1 VGDEP
6 LLPEAIEAHYERS
19 PFIREIAVVWSS
31 AHLHALVRPDL
42 DILRQRRIVN
52 MRELL
57 RFEIEGLSLDLPERH
72 RIARFEVTLQD
83 LPRTAAGKLAR
94 CEVEKRLR
102 AFEDRLRPSSD
113 RAPVSREEAEWAA
126 APGVARLLTIVCDVV
141 PPGLPLRSD
150 AHLELD
156 LGLDSMDRV
165 ALLAHVCHAEGVTL
179 RADAEQQICT
189 LRDLVDVVVANA
201 TPAAGSST
209 AAARDTWRRLL
220 TRDAPDERLVRQ
232 LRRPRPFAAIFFFCV
247 GLLIRFVLRLGCRLE
262 VRGIEH
268 LPSAGGYLVCPNHQ
282 SYIDGV
288 LIPAIVPFRV
298 FRRMFFVG
306 ASEYFESPFMRR
318 LAYALDIVPVDPDA
332 NLVRALQAG
341 AAGLRSGRVLTI
353 FPEGERSIDGS
364 VRRFRKGAVILS
376 HELGVPIVPVG
387 IEGTFD
393 VWPRKRP
400 FNWRALV
407 PGAGPRIRVWFGR
420 PVMPPSGEQ
429 DYAAGTE
436 RLRDRVAELREAAMV
451 G

>member
-1 VGDEP
+1 VGDET
-6 LLPEAIEAHYERS
+6 LFPEAVEAHYERS

-31 AHLHALVRPDL
+31 AQLHALVRPDL
-42 DILRQRRIVN
+42 DILQRRRIVN

-57 RFEIEGLSLDLPERH
+57 RFEIEGLSLDLPEGH

-94 CEVEKRLR
+94 GEVEKRLR
-102 AFEDRLRPSSD
+102 DIEARLQPSSD
-113 RAPVSREEAEWAA
+113 RAAVPREDAEWAA
-126 APGVARLLTIVCDVV
+126 VPGVARLLTIVRDVV
-141 PPGLPLRSD
+141 PSGLPLRPD

-165 ALLAHVCHAEGVTL
+165 ALFAHVCHAAGVRL
-179 RADAEQQICT
+179 RADAEQHIFT
-189 LRDLVDVVVANA
+189 LRDLVDVVATNA
-201 TPAAGSST
+201 PGAGPSVP
-209 AAARDTWRRLL
+209 AARDTWRRLL
-220 TRDAPDERLVRQ
+220 TNDAPDERLVRQ
-232 LRRPRPFAAIFFFCV
+232 LERPRPFGAMFFFSV

-268 LPSAGGYLVCPNHQ
+268 LPSTGGYLVCPNHQ

-288 LIPAIVPFRV
+288 LIPSIVPFRV

-341 AAGLRSGRVLTI
+341 AAGLRSGRVLTL

-376 HELGVPIVPVG
+376 RELGVPIVPVG

-400 FNWRALV
+400 FNWRALL
-407 PGAGPRIRVWFGR
+407 PGAGPRIRVVFGR
-420 PVMPPSGEQ
+420 PLMPPGGKH
-429 DYAAGTE
+429 DYAADTE
-436 RLRDRVAELREAAMV
+436 RLRARVAELREAAMV

>member
-1 VGDEP
+1 
-6 LLPEAIEAHYERS
+6 
-19 PFIREIAVVWSS
+19 
-31 AHLHALVRPDL
+31 
-42 DILRQRRIVN
+42 
-52 MRELL
+52 M
-57 RFEIEGLSLDLPERH
+57 
-72 RIARFEVTLQD
+72 
-83 LPRTAAGKLAR
+83 
-94 CEVEKRLR
+94 
-102 AFEDRLRPSSD
+102 
-113 RAPVSREEAEWAA
+113 
-126 APGVARLLTIVCDVV
+126 
-141 PPGLPLRSD
+141 
-150 AHLELD
+150 
-156 LGLDSMDRV
+156 
-165 ALLAHVCHAEGVTL
+165 
-179 RADAEQQICT
+179 
-189 LRDLVDVVVANA
+189 
-201 TPAAGSST
+201 
-209 AAARDTWRRLL
+209 RRL
-220 TRDAPDERLVRQ
+220 E
-232 LRRPRPFAAIFFFCV
+232 RPRPFGATFFFCV
-247 GLLIRFVLRLGCRLE
+247 GLLIRFVMRLGCRLE

-268 LPSAGGYLVCPNHQ
+268 LPSTGGYLVCPNHQ
-282 SYIDGV
+282 SYIDGA

-341 AAGLRSGRVLTI
+341 AAGLRSGRVLTL

-407 PGAGPRIRVWFGR
+407 PGAGPRIRVVFGR
-420 PVMPPSGEQ
+420 PLMPPGGEH

-436 RLRDRVAELREAAMV
+436 RLRARVAELREAAMV